1 MKRPKLTILVVE
13 DDPNERFLIQRA
25 IEAHGVPAE
34 LRVASCG
41 EEAIAYLKGERQFAD
56 RALYQ
61 YPSSLLTD
69 LKMSCGDGLSVL
81 AFLKSTPNSAIVP
94 TVVLSASG
102 DLDDIKKAYMLGAS
116 AYFIKP
122 HQNDALQRIIK
133 VLVDFWMLCEV
144 PEVDEAGTRRLTES
158 AGKLGER
165 FPQLLAVA

>member
-1 MKRPKLTILVVE
+1 
-13 DDPNERFLIQRA
+13 
-25 IEAHGVPAE
+25 
-34 LRVASCG
+34 
-41 EEAIAYLKGERQFAD
+41 
-56 RALYQ
+56 
-61 YPSSLLTD
+61 
-69 LKMSCGDGLSVL
+69 MSCGDGLSVL

-144 PEVDEAGTRRLTES
+144 PEVDEAGTRRLTETTMVFAILVETTSPSFSFFLCLISS
-158 AGKLGER
+158 AI
-165 FPQLLAVA
+165 A